1 MSATDD
7 LSQVAEMFERIRA
20 DVLAPAAIARA
31 TGHPVSTISRDRAN
45 KPIVDW
51 KARDLLLLARA
62 CPEIAIALHDY
73 VDRRPLDLGDA
84 LAVPADLSRDVRAT
98 SAVDQSIRDALVDGR
113 LSVGDIDAIRA
124 AIAARRVTDAQLDLD
139 LRAAR
144 RNASHDRHPILASHP

>member
-7 LSQVAEMFERIRA
+7 LSMVAEMLERIRA

-84 LAVPADLSRDVRAT
+84 LAVPADLSRDVRA
-98 SAVDQSIRDALVDGR
+98 SGAVDQVIRDSLVDGR
-113 LSVGDIDAIRA
+113 LSAREIDDIRA
-124 AIAARRVTDAQLDLD
+124 AIAQRRTSDAALDRD

-144 RNASHDRHPILASHP
+144 RTAKP